1 MTWAKWVLCVTISLF
16 GAVAR
21 SKAKR
26 ASQSKK
32 KSARQPAARTSATRR
47 TARSTARSTA
57 RRSAR
62 STARR
67 SARAVTRRPATAA
80 RVRPAAV
87 IAPLPSSPPNVPA
100 PVVQPSPPM
109 GRARLISPENE
120 KLVDSVH
127 PTFRWLSIGGATR
140 YQVVW
145 GEDPTLSVPHTLQSI
160 ATEATVPLESPLQPG
175 KTYYWRV
182 RGGNASGWSP
192 WSETYSFRVLEEL
205 P

>member
-1 MTWAKWVLCVTISLF
+1 
-16 GAVAR
+16 
-21 SKAKR
+21 
-26 ASQSKK
+26 
-32 KSARQPAARTSATRR
+32 
-47 TARSTARSTA
+47 
-57 RRSAR
+57 
-62 STARR
+62 
-67 SARAVTRRPATAA
+67 
-80 RVRPAAV
+80 
-87 IAPLPSSPPNVPA
+87 
-100 PVVQPSPPM
+100 M

-120 KLVDSVH
+120 KLVDSLH

-145 GEDPTLSVPHTLQSI
+145 GEDPTLSVSNTLQSI